1 MVANPVTQAKSAGA
15 RLVVEGHGGLLAGA
29 AHLLAPGE
37 TLVIGRS
44 RSCDLS
50 LRKTLAFD
58 RRKDAPSLLGS
69 KPFNRVSR
77 IHCEIEYQEDGQV
90 AIRDLSQNG
99 TLVDGVRVGRSHLV
113 RVGAARV
120 VVELV
125 DGTWG
130 KLLLTESG
138 GAGDGVES

>member
-1 MVANPVTQAKSAGA
+1 MTPKTPKKKTGP
-15 RLVVEGHGGLLAGA
+15 RLVIAGHGGLLAGVERT
-29 AHLLAPGE
+29 LDPGD

-50 LRKTLAFD
+50 LRKTKAFD
-58 RRKDAPSLLGS
+58 RRSDAPDLRDSQA
-69 KPFNRVSR
+69 FNRVSR
-77 IHCEIEYQEDGQV
+77 IHCEIEYQTDGQV
-90 AIRDLSQNG
+90 AVRDLSQNG
-99 TLVDGVRVGRSHLV
+99 TLVDGVRVGRSHLF

-130 KLLLTESG
+130 KLLLTET
-138 GAGDGVES
+138 GAAAAQE